1 MVHTLNK
8 EDINSAAPIDTKPK
22 KFVIWLFVVS
32 STIMFG
38 GWTSYYIVFAAS
50 KGKGHGLVLPE
61 VFMYST
67 AALIGS
73 SICLFLASRALR
85 NGQIQKQRLFLWFT
99 IALGLAF
106 GYLQVEAWSSLYQS
120 GAAMVNNN
128 AAISVIYVVSGFHLL
143 HIFAGL
149 CIVLNALIGA
159 YKELP
164 IETRKYRMEIASIF
178 WHFIDILWIYLYV
191 FLLLNS

>member
-1 MVHTLNK
+1 MVHTLK
-8 EDINSAAPIDTKPK
+8 QEEMSPEISSSFKAK
-22 KFVIWLFVVS
+22 KFILWLFVVS

-38 GWTSYYIVFAAS
+38 GFTSYYIVFAAS

-67 AALIGS
+67 AVLILS
-73 SICLFLASRALR
+73 SICLFFAAKAVR
-85 NGQIQKQRLFLWFT
+85 NHNIQTQKIFLWVT
-99 IALGLAF
+99 LALGLVF
-106 GYLQVEAWSSLYQS
+106 GYLQVDAWSALYRS
-120 GAAMVNNN
+120 GATLVNNN
-128 AAISVIYVVSGFHLL
+128 AAISVIYIVSGMHLL

-149 CIVLNALIGA
+149 CFIASSLLGA
-159 YKELP
+159 Y
-164 IETRKYRMEIASIF
+164 RKVSSENAVFRIEIASIF